1 MGLTLDPRDMLG
13 SPDMQLPWRGKWYVD
28 STDSLLVL
36 LALKPRVK
44 IKCYDCF
51 FALVT
56 VRTKR
61 QSRGPAFPLI
71 HPTSPVKKMQF
82 SVLFR
87 IVPQHR
93 KTNTFWVPRTQTPST
108 DSTRIRDPAK
118 NQSWRHRIEGEGGVD
133 WTSCCSYVSV
143 PILSPSVWPMDFL
156 QSIQGRA
163 GRHERFQNIA
173 TGFGRIGIAVSLL
186 HLSIIW
192 YTFSHSTAMRG

>member
-28 STDSLLVL
+28 STDSFLVL

-108 DSTRIRDPAK
+108 DSTRIQIFSKTDSFFMWK
-118 NQSWRHRIEGEGGVD
+118 NLLPQLVFSNWI
-133 WTSCCSYVSV
+133 C
-143 PILSPSVWPMDFL
+143 PSTQMCVKAIRNASFHL
-156 QSIQGRA
+156 QSMRLLP
-163 GRHERFQNIA
+163 FS
-173 TGFGRIGIAVSLL
+173 SLSRSCEKSEL
-186 HLSIIW
+186 APSYWGGGGCWLNVMLLVFIC
-192 YTFSHSTAMRG
+192 ANLEP